1 MNSVTIITAQALT
14 KEQLHSAQALVEK
27 KLGKVTIVQTVD
39 PTVLGGIQIKIGSQT
54 FDATIAGKLEK
65 IASLTS
71 TPLVTTA
78 VPLTDAQKKKIQQAL
93 TAKLGSGAF
102 EEKIDETVLGGIKIT
117 VGSKEYDA
125 TIQNKLERIKQHMVH
140 TA

>member
-1 MNSVTIITAQALT
+1 MNTVTIITAQALT
-14 KEQLHSAQALVEK
+14 KDQLLSAQSLLEK

-39 PTVLGGIQIKIGSQT
+39 PTALGGIQIKIGSQT

-65 IASLTS
+65 LVALTT

-78 VPLTDAQKKKIQQAL
+78 VSLTDSQKKQIQKTL
-93 TAKLGSGAF
+93 SAKFGSETF

-117 VGSKEYDA
+117 IGSKEYDA
-125 TIQNKLERIKQHMVH
+125 TLQSKLERIKQHMGH
-140 TA
+140 IA

>member
-14 KEQLHSAQALVEK
+14 KEQLLSAQALVEK

-65 IASLTS
+65 IAALTS

-93 TAKLGSGAF
+93 TDKLGSGAF
-102 EEKIDETVLGGIKIT
+102 EEKIDTAILGGIKIT